1 MIQDKLICISLLLQI
16 FNTSHYDRKII
27 ASTRQYRKAETKNM
41 MKNIYAAFLR
51 YEILKAQERIN
62 VDKQCYPEHQFILP
76 SSKSYCYFHILFMYH
91 ALYFPTFIFTFYA
104 PCFPFFLINSNR
116 KQVLLIK

>member
-16 FNTSHYDRKII
+16 FNTSDYDRKII
-27 ASTRQYRKAETKNM
+27 ASTRQYRKTETKNM

-62 VDKQCYPEHQFILP
+62 VDK
-76 SSKSYCYFHILFMYH
+76 
-91 ALYFPTFIFTFYA
+91 
-104 PCFPFFLINSNR
+104 
-116 KQVLLIK
+116 